1 MWWLWQREQAIIC
14 DDACRYGTF
23 AVAEYSS
30 ALSQE
35 QRTGIIN
42 GMRQGAVS
50 VLVCSDAFAR
60 GMDLADVQVPSCS
73 FFCIRSTPPVTR
85 DTGGH

>member
-1 MWWLWQREQAIIC
+1 VVVAEEASFG
-14 DDACRYGTF
+14 DDECRYGTF

-35 QRTGIIN
+35 QRTGIIE

-60 GMDLADVQVPSCS
+60 GMDFADVQVGG
-73 FFCIRSTPPVTR
+73 FFRALLHPLDSTPLVTR
-85 DTGGH
+85 DTGCH

>member
-1 MWWLWQREQAIIC
+1 MVVVVVAGGAIIG

-35 QRTGIIN
+35 QRTGIIE

-60 GMDLADVQVPSCS
+60 GMDFADVQVAGFSRVLLRPLDSPS
-73 FFCIRSTPPVTR
+73 
-85 DTGGH
+85 DT

>member
-1 MWWLWQREQAIIC
+1 MG
-14 DDACRYGTF
+14 RYGTF

-30 ALSQE
+30 ALTQE
-35 QRTGIIN
+35 QRTGIID

-60 GMDLADVQVPSCS
+60 GMDFAEVQAVINYDAPLNAMTYAPLHTL
-73 FFCIRSTPPVTR
+73 IANM
-85 DTGGH
+85 